1 MTTNHR
7 DVVWALLSRENV
19 AQTIRFLLLSAFQIS
34 HPDIT
39 EYMLKLH
46 SDCPTLFQTILPRS
60 ERSSNLNESDISIL
74 PDQEHSYT
82 AALLCIPQY
91 YVKDF
96 LKLPTRLA
104 HLDIMNSFLNDLR
117 DAYSTDYQMQDLVS
131 LGNLPLQWCKK
142 FIFTS
147 SLVYLTL
154 LMLLVFLILLF
165 VFLSALAN

>member
-19 AQTIRFLLLSAFQIS
+19 AQTIRFLLLSTFRDS

-39 EYMLKLH
+39 AFMLRLH
-46 SDCPTLFQTILPRS
+46 SDCPSLFQTILPRS
-60 ERSSNLNESDISIL
+60 ERLSNLDGCDISIL
-74 PDQEHSYT
+74 SDEEHSQT

-91 YVKDF
+91 YVGDF
-96 LKLPTRLA
+96 LKFPIRLGQ
-104 HLDIMNSFLNDLR
+104 LDIIDPFLNALR
-117 DAYSTDYQMQDLVS
+117 DAYSMDYKMQDLVS

-147 SLVYLTL
+147 SYVYLL
-154 LMLLVFLILLF
+154 LGLLSNFYRATTNLDL
-165 VFLSALAN
+165 